1 VNADSTTWLLA
12 APLFN
17 KFTPLEEGELR
28 TAINQLALQVRVTLP
43 LPLSALVVLSPSAKV
58 VSRLWWCV
66 TEPLSAD
73 QPVRRGR
80 LHALEP
86 QQCTFPKA

>member
-1 VNADSTTWLLA
+1 MNAESTTRLLA

-43 LPLSALVVLSPSAKV
+43 LPLCSGIFF
-58 VSRLWWCV
+58 SRLTHDYGGV

-86 QQCTFPKA
+86 QQCTFPSLP